1 MLIEIAAGIL
11 MTMIMSGV
19 LILLVKLVIDT
30 RKTMKRQKSEKD
42 DSNKNL

>member
-1 MLIEIAAGIL
+1 MIIEIAAGIL
-11 MTMIMSGV
+11 MTMIMLGV

>member
-1 MLIEIAAGIL
+1 MIIEIAAGIL
-11 MTMIMSGV
+11 MTIIMSGV

>member
-1 MLIEIAAGIL
+1 MIIEIAAGIL

-30 RKTMKRQKSEKD
+30 RKTMKHQKSEKD

>member
-1 MLIEIAAGIL
+1 MIIEIAAGIL

>member
-1 MLIEIAAGIL
+1 MIIEIAAGIL

-30 RKTMKRQKSEKD
+30 RKTMKRQKGEKD

>member
-1 MLIEIAAGIL
+1 MIIEIAAGIL

-19 LILLVKLVIDT
+19 VILLVKLVIDT

>member
-1 MLIEIAAGIL
+1 MIIEIAAGVL
-11 MTMIMSGV
+11 MTIIMSGV

>member
-1 MLIEIAAGIL
+1 MIIEIAAGIL

-42 DSNKNL
+42 DSNQNL

>member
-1 MLIEIAAGIL
+1 MIIQIAAGIL

-42 DSNKNL
+42 DRHKNL

>member
-1 MLIEIAAGIL
+1 MIIEIAAGIL

-42 DSNKNL
+42 ASNKNL

>member
-1 MLIEIAAGIL
+1 MIIEIAVGIL

-42 DSNKNL
+42 DGNKNL

>member
-1 MLIEIAAGIL
+1 MIIEIAAGIL

-30 RKTMKRQKSEKD
+30 RKTMKRQKSEKG

>member
-1 MLIEIAAGIL
+1 MIIEIAAGIL

-42 DSNKNL
+42 DSNKNI